1 MKLIFNL
8 LLLTSFIFAS
18 SIDEKIQSKEIQLSK
33 KAKEQKRVTKKLSEI
48 AKTISEIRDGLE
60 DFDKK
65 IKSIDLILEKNK
77 RNYNLKKAEFKNLQ
91 KREQELVE
99 DKKDI
104 ERKLI
109 SLIAKDLSISVVI
122 NTSHPA
128 NITDLIKEEIFYS
141 VGKITR
147 EGIKKLKKD
156 LSQTQEELEQKR
168 DTTLK
173 IKAYIDD
180 LDEKKS
186 RQVRFKNEKEDLLKK
201 LNSEKTSYK
210 KKLAQNLAQ
219 QENIRDMLENLR
231 FGGSG
236 ERVKVVKKEVKDDL
250 NNNIN
255 VRQIGTSYLKTKTT
269 KYYDKKTIAPL
280 DDFTVVK
287 NFGTYFDPIYK
298 IKIFNESVT
307 LQSKY
312 QNARV
317 KAVLDGKIV
326 FVGDTPMLDNVVII
340 KHAKGIHTVYGYLS
354 KIAPTIQVGKNI
366 KKGYVI
372 GRIQDDLLFEV
383 TKQDYHIDPLHVIN
397 VN

>member
-1 MKLIFNL
+1 MKLIFNFIL
-8 LLLTSFIFAS
+8 LSSLIFAS
-18 SIDEKIQSKEIQLSK
+18 TVEQKIKSKEQQLSK
-33 KAKEQKRVTKKLSEI
+33 KAKEQKKVTKRLSTI
-48 AKTISEIRDGLE
+48 AKDILKIRDGLK

-65 IKSIDLILEKNK
+65 IKSINLILNK
-77 RNYNLKKAEFKNLQ
+77 HKKNYNLKKIEFKILQ
-91 KREQELVE
+91 KRERELVE

-122 NTSHPA
+122 NTSHSA

-156 LSQTQEELEQKR
+156 LSKTQDELEQKR
-168 DTTLK
+168 DTTLR
-173 IKAYIDD
+173 IKAYVDD

-186 RQVRFKNEKEDLLKK
+186 KQVRFKNQKEDLLKK
-201 LNSEKTSYK
+201 LNSEKKSYK

-219 QENIRDMLENLR
+219 QDNIRNMLENLR
-231 FGGSG
+231 FSYSDK
-236 ERVKVVKKEVKDDL
+236 RVKVVKKEIKDDL
-250 NNNIN
+250 NLD

-269 KYYDKKTIAPL
+269 RYYGKKTIAPL
-280 DDFTVVK
+280 DDFSVVK
-287 NFGTYFDPIYK
+287 KFGTYFDPIYK
-298 IKIFNESVT
+298 IKIFNESVI

-317 KAVLDGKIV
+317 KAVFNGKIV
-326 FVGDTPMLDNVVII
+326 FVGDTPMLDNVIII
-340 KHAKGIHTVYGYLS
+340 KHKKGIHTVYGYLS
-354 KIAPTIQVGKNI
+354 KVAPTIKVGKNI

-372 GRIQDDLLFEV
+372 GRVQDDLLFEV
-383 TKQDYHIDPLHVIN
+383 TKKDYHIDPLKVIKI
-397 VN
+397 